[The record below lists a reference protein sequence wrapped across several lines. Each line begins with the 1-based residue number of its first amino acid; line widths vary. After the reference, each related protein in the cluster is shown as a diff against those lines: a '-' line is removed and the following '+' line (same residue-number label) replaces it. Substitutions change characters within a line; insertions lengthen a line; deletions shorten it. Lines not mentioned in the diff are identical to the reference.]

1 MSEPAA
7 GPAVT
12 PVDLPVGRH
21 PRLRLAILVLALG
34 AAAVVFGIGDLV
46 SVAEVRAAVDAAGP
60 AAPLAY
66 VVLGAVL
73 AALLVPGPV
82 LAGASGLLFGPVV
95 GTVVTLC
102 SALGTGLIAV
112 LTGRA
117 AGRDGARSVLGAER
131 ADRLESLLGRR
142 GVLVVAGQRL
152 MPGVPDAPMSYAF
165 GALGVRVW
173 QLVLGTL
180 IGAAPRAFAYT
191 AIGASLDD
199 PTSPLA
205 LAGVAVWVL
214 VALVGVE
221 VGRRAWL
228 RRLRAGQASRA
239 SQQRGERVDPS

>member
-7 GPAVT
+7 RPA
-12 PVDLPVGRH
+12 DLPVGRH
-21 PRLRLAILVLALG
+21 PRLRLAVLVVALAL
-34 AAAVVFGIGDLV
+34 AALVFGVGDLV
-46 SVAEVRAAVDAAGP
+46 SVAQVRDAVERAGP
-60 AAPLAY
+60 LAPVAY

-82 LAGASGLLFGPVV
+82 LAGASGLLFGPVL

-112 LTGRA
+112 TAGRA
-117 AGRDGARSVLGAER
+117 AGRDGARSVLGAAR
-131 ADRLESLLGRR
+131 ATTVESLLARR

-152 MPGVPDAPMSYAF
+152 VPGVPDAPMSYAF
-165 GALGVRVW
+165 GALGVRTW
-173 QLVLGTL
+173 QLLLGTL
-180 IGAAPRAFAYT
+180 VGAAPRAFAYT

-205 LAGVAVWVL
+205 IAGVAVWLL
-214 VALVGVE
+214 VAVVGVE

-228 RRLRAGQASRA
+228 HRRRTARRAEAT
-239 SQQRGERVDPS
+239 